1 MLSVALI
8 LVFLSCGILAWR
20 RRNRNKDEPP
30 PLPGA
35 LPLIGHIH
43 LFLGNSSQLWNT
55 VKKMSHDSLNAG
67 GVSSLYIGPRTTYF
81 VTDPEDCLHIAK
93 TSLQNDAFYD
103 FGKPWLGDGLITAA
117 FPIWKVHRKL
127 LNPAFNQFILD
138 GFIDVFNR
146 QARRLVKDLEGE
158 VDKGPFD
165 QFDYLLLSS
174 LETTCLTVMAVD
186 VSDKSLLN
194 SEYVHATQ
202 NMHKFIIERFQ
213 KPWLHSDVMF
223 NRSSLKREQDE
234 SMKIMHN
241 MSNTVLKNRKAEY
254 WDDKKCTE
262 TEETVKGPKFRPF
275 MDFLLE
281 LAIEK
286 DAFNDRQIKEHV
298 DTLLLSGYD
307 TTASVLMY
315 TMLLVGSYP
324 EVQEKIFDELLN
336 VFGDEDR
343 DVTKQDLSQLVYLE
357 AVLKET
363 IRMYPLAPII
373 ARKLDQDIRLR
384 NYTLWNGRTCFLSAY
399 GLHRHPMWGPDVEQ
413 FKPERWLNSETL
425 PQCPTAFSGFGL
437 GRRSCIG
444 KTYALMSMK
453 TTLAHVFR
461 RYRVSG
467 NHLLMTN
474 KLDITLKPASGHH
487 VIIEMRKKT

>member
-117 FPIWKVHRKL
+117 
-127 LNPAFNQFILD
+127 
-138 GFIDVFNR
+138 
-146 QARRLVKDLEGE
+146 
-158 VDKGPFD
+158 
-165 QFDYLLLSS
+165 
-174 LETTCLTVMAVD
+174 LTVMAVD